1 MPWREHIDPYHVVVS
16 EIMLQQ
22 TQVKRVMEKFP
33 SFIRRFPTWKK
44 LALASTAD
52 VLSEWSGLGYNRRA
66 LYLKRIAGQITGGG
80 KKPESLP
87 KTLDELQKLPG
98 IGPNTAGSI
107 LAFAYNIPH
116 PFIETNIRSVYIH
129 FFFAS
134 KRKVDDSKILPL
146 IEKSLDKNKPREWY
160 YALMDYGAYLKSTV
174 SNPSRKSIHH
184 VRQSTFKGSN
194 RELRSHILRMIL
206 STSPSYKQLVSHFTK
221 THPLEQIQTNLVNLE
236 KEGFIVRK
244 KNTYSVT

>member
-22 TQVKRVMEKFP
+22 TQVQRVMEKFP

-44 LALASTAD
+44 LALASTTDA
-52 VLSEWSGLGYNRRA
+52 LSEWSGLGYNRRA
-66 LYLKRIAGQITGGG
+66 LYLKRIAEQITDGGTKSG
-80 KKPESLP
+80 SLP
-87 KTLDELQKLPG
+87 STFDELRTLPG

-107 LAFAYNIPH
+107 LAFGYNIPH

-129 FFFAS
+129 FFFAN

-146 IEKSLDKNKPREWY
+146 IEQSLDKDNPREWY
-160 YALMDYGAYLKSTV
+160 YALMDHGAHLKKTLP
-174 SNPSRKSIHH
+174 NPSRTSAHH
-184 VRQSTFKGSN
+184 VKQSTFKGSN
-194 RELRSHILRMIL
+194 RELRSNILRMIL
-206 STSPSYKQLVSHFTK
+206 TMSPSYKKLVSHFTK

-236 KEGFIVRK
+236 KEGFIIRK
-244 KNTYSVT
+244 KNRYCVV